1 MSFVT
6 ALTLFIG
13 LYLFSGILDRIRGMQ
28 QLGILLILFLIFTLM
43 VGSRNP
49 AYWIDSYTYAYSFHE
64 TTNTLSTFS
73 FNDKFYAYSEKG
85 YYLLCVIAKTIADD
99 TFVYFTFIAALSLFF
114 VFYSLK
120 KYSLLPVLGL
130 CIYTARFM
138 MARDM
143 NQMRAGLAIA
153 IIIAA
158 TTFIAKKEYLK
169 YIIICILASYI
180 HTSIL
185 IAIPLILFNMLPIR
199 KIHILC
205 SLVLAFLAA
214 GFLGGTIKQVISNFD
229 FVQELAKDYV
239 TEGRA
244 NTWSNDL
251 SNPMIYYQTI
261 ILLIFT
267 YGERTF
273 VRLTKYYY
281 TIRNAY
287 FYSTLLLIVLCVYGT
302 VAGRTSTIFATYE
315 IVILPL
321 IIRATKKE
329 YRVIPS
335 LLVLG
340 ILIVFFI
347 RNFN

>member
-1 MSFVT
+1 M
-6 ALTLFIG
+6 
-13 LYLFSGILDRIRGMQ
+13 
-28 QLGILLILFLIFTLM
+28 GILLILFLIFTLM

-49 AYWIDSYTYAYSFHE
+49 VYWIDSYAYAYSFHE

-99 TFVYFTFIAALSLFF
+99 TFFYFTFIAALSLFF

-120 KYSLLPVLGL
+120 KYSLFPVLGL

-205 SLVLAFLAA
+205 GLALAFLAA

-229 FVQELAKDYV
+229 I
-239 TEGRA
+239 TEGSENA
-244 NTWSNDL
+244 WSNDL

-267 YGERTF
+267 YGEKTF